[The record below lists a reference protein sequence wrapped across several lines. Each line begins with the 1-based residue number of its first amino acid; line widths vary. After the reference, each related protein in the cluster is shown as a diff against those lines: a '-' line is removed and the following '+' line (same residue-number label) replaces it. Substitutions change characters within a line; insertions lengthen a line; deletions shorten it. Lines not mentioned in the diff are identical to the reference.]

1 MGNERLIL
9 AIGQM
14 ERALSRLEMAQAKL
28 RDAPQ
33 KSDHGSQSDALLKQ
47 RFDSL
52 TQDHQLL
59 KSAASQAL
67 AQIDALLDSE
77 GQENH
82 A

>member
-28 RDAPQ
+28 RDAAPWAEIGTQ
-33 KSDHGSQSDALLKQ
+33 DKALLQQ
-47 RFDSL
+47 RFDTL
-52 TQDHQLL
+52 TQDHQAL
-59 KSAASQAL
+59 KNVASQAL
-67 AQIDALLDSE
+67 AQIDELLDSE
-77 GQENH
+77 GHDDN